1 MSKYVIS
8 FLSAVECQISF
19 AWVMHCSF
27 RSPGVEKKTTR
38 SPNDSSTRGFIIVSL
53 LKPLKN
59 SPSMRPVFVLDPAQ
73 SLEQL
78 FRGRRTL
85 YTRPRI
91 WHFTLQRCS
100 LHMGREREGGG
111 QFVWKIFLGFEGF
124 FTLANIEN
132 SIVTYIERYIYIK
145 HY

>member
-91 WHFTLQRCS
+91 WHLTLQRCS
-100 LHMGREREGGG
+100 LHMGREKEGGR
-111 QFVWKIFLGFEGF
+111 QFVWKNFFGLGGIFYTARQRKNSVSYIIL
-124 FTLANIEN
+124 IE
-132 SIVTYIERYIYIK
+132 YY
-145 HY
+145 

>member
-59 SPSMRPVFVLDPAQ
+59 SPSMRPVFVTDPAQ

-91 WHFTLQRCS
+91 WHLTLQRCS
-100 LHMGREREGGG
+100 LHMGKEREGGQAVCLEDFFWFWG
-111 QFVWKIFLGFEGF
+111 NFL
-124 FTLANIEN
+124 
-132 SIVTYIERYIYIK
+132 Y
-145 HY
+145 